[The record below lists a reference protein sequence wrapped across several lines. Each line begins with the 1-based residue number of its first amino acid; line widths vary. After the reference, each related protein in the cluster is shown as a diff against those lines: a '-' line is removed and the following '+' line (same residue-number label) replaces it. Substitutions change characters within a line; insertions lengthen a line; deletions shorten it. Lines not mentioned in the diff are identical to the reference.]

1 MDDALPTW
9 LSIFYYYFYVFSI
22 IEIIC
27 SCHNGRF
34 CRFFFF
40 LLFLNSYNRD
50 ETVEVGAPLYE
61 IDTDATASVTGADS
75 NGGGDSVDSSGSSS
89 TSSTSASAGDSAKP
103 EAPPPATKEKQ
114 SNKPSATPSEK
125 KEHRTPSIQFLGKEG
140 WAARLTPAPVVELP
154 PIHPMFGRPAFSEE
168 EMEAIMLGG
177 AEQAPKVVAHSS
189 GAKFA

>member
-1 MDDALPTW
+1 MDILCSQWRIT
-9 LSIFYYYFYVFSI
+9 SISLL
-22 IEIIC
+22 
-27 SCHNGRF
+27 
-34 CRFFFF
+34 
-40 LLFLNSYNRD
+40 LLFSTPENRD

-61 IDTDATASVTGADS
+61 IDTDATASATGAS
-75 NGGGDSVDSSGSSS
+75 GGGSDSDSSS
-89 TSSTSASAGDSAKP
+89 TESAETSPKS
-103 EAPPPATKEKQ
+103 ETPPPAAKEQQPTK
-114 SNKPSATPSEK
+114 STTTAPAAK

-140 WAARLTPAPVVELP
+140 WAARLTPEPVVELP